1 MKPLILYAKLS
12 SYSCLFGLDQSSI
25 IYAYGSEI
33 KAIHSYWKGMII
45 NIESPYAFSVP
56 TTYLCGVSFYI
67 VTNDLISATLLSV
80 KIGNDNTP
88 YKEIVPNENG
98 LYTATGLD
106 FNTSYNIEATY
117 QTSNGETNSITQEIK
132 TKVPT
137 LRPEIYTTQTTA
149 RVWINASSDESYSP
163 QIRYEFNGKTYNCTD
178 QNIKFSNLIPG
189 KNYSITI
196 YADYYTTIRSSRGFT
211 TESLKPT
218 ITLQASSPTSIS
230 VKGSY
235 TVKDAHVTET
245 GFEGY
250 DTDNTLTLTG
260 LKPSTPYT
268 INYYV
273 KTEEG
278 SNEIASQTFT
288 TSDLELTTLQPRCV
302 SSSCAIV
309 AATTN
314 ISEEEMN
321 VGFQWKKYDAPSS
334 LKPNEGYAAIYG
346 GQLEGY
352 IRNLQSTS
360 YYNVRAFYKS
370 AEGDYFYGDWV
381 TFDPSDFSYFE
392 PTVHTYAAAEVTHNS
407 ARMKGYIL
415 AGTEAIDEQSFEYWP
430 TNSSSASA
438 RRVKAATTASGNVQT
453 VFATGQVMTAELRD
467 LLPATT
473 YCCRAFVKT
482 SSGITYGEEQT
493 FTTQGDPTGIGFVS
507 PDAQITPTVEG
518 YYDLNGRKFEAPQRG
533 INIIRYSNGTTRKIV
548 VR

>member
-1 MKPLILYAKLS
+1 M
-12 SYSCLFGLDQSSI
+12 
-25 IYAYGSEI
+25 
-33 KAIHSYWKGMII
+33 
-45 NIESPYAFSVP
+45 
-56 TTYLCGVSFYI
+56 
-67 VTNDLISATLLSV
+67 LSV
-80 KIGNDNTP
+80 RIGNNNTP
-88 YKEIVPNENG
+88 YKEIVPDENG
-98 LYTATGLD
+98 IYTVTGLD
-106 FNTSYNIEATY
+106 FNTSYNIKITY
-117 QTSNGETNSITQEIK
+117 QTENGETGSITKEVK
-132 TKVPT
+132 TKNAS
-137 LRPEIYTTQTTA
+137 LYQYISTTQATA
-149 RVWINASSDESYSP
+149 TININASSDESCSP
-163 QIRYEFNGKTYNCTD
+163 TIRYDFNGKSYNCTE
-178 QNIKFSNLIPG
+178 NKIVFSDLIPG
-189 KNYSITI
+189 KNYPITI
-196 YADYYTTIRSSRGFT
+196 YADYNDKILRNSTSFT

-218 ITLQASSPTSIS
+218 ITLQESSPTSIS

-370 AEGDYFYGDWV
+370 AEGDYFYGDWI

-392 PTVHTYAAAEVTHNS
+392 PTVHTYAAEAVTANS
-407 ARMKGYIL
+407 ARVKGYVL
-415 AGTEAIDEQSFEYWP
+415 AGTDEIEEQGFEYWP
-430 TNSSSASA
+430 TGTDESQAKSVRAT
-438 RRVKAATTASGNVQT
+438 KAEAETDGIQT

-467 LLPATT
+467 LRSATT
-473 YCCRAFVKT
+473 YCLRAFVKT
-482 SSGITYGEEQT
+482 AAGKTYGEEQT
-493 FTTQGDPTGIGFVS
+493 FTTPGLPTDITEAATS
-507 PDAQITPTVEG
+507 TTTPTVEG
-518 YYDLNGRKFEAPQRG
+518 YYDLNGRKFNAPQRG